1 MHLLNVTLQSETSIH
16 TAICGNFTGT
26 KNQEIAIARG
36 NNLELF
42 GFDDESSKAVF
53 ICSTPAFSIIRS
65 ICSFRLAGS
74 SKDYIVIGSDSGKVV
89 VVEFDTTANNW
100 KVIHSEVFGRTGCRR
115 AIPGQYLAADPK
127 GRALMIASVEKQKL
141 VYVMNRDLSNKLTIS
156 SPLEAHKADTIL
168 FSVVGI
174 DVDFENPIFAMI
186 ELDYSEIDQDP
197 TGEAFAQSEKKLAY
211 YELDL

>member
-1 MHLLNVTLQSETSIH
+1 MTSGFNRCF
-16 TAICGNFTGT
+16 AGNFTGT

-65 ICSFRLAGS
+65 ICSFRLAGNCTSDLFSLWARFIFIVNFPGS

-127 GRALMIASVEKQKL
+127 GRALMIGKC
-141 VYVMNRDLSNKLTIS
+141 
-156 SPLEAHKADTIL
+156 
-168 FSVVGI
+168 
-174 DVDFENPIFAMI
+174 
-186 ELDYSEIDQDP
+186 
-197 TGEAFAQSEKKLAY
+197 
-211 YELDL
+211 